1 MDITRIESGKLDITE
16 EKFELRQL
24 IQEIW
29 MIGTKQA
36 EAKKIDFVIEAEE
49 ELPKY
54 LTGDVLHTKQ
64 VILNLISNAVK
75 YTEEGRVTLEI
86 NASGDQI
93 IFSVKDTGIGIRKED
108 MDTLFDMFT
117 RVDMKRHRN
126 IEGSGLGLTIAKEL
140 CEQMGGQIY
149 AESIYGKGSR
159 FTVCLPLKSTGEE
172 KIGKWNFEES
182 KKVSEDRKRFF
193 APKAKVLIVDDS
205 QQNLQV
211 LASLLQRTSMQLDKA
226 GSGLECIEKVRSKK
240 YHLIFLDYMMPE
252 MDGITALRAIREK
265 SNVPV
270 ILITAK
276 SEDAD
281 KVLGLDIGA
290 DDYITKPFNPIEVL
304 ARVRSQL
311 RRYNKLG
318 GSEDSNKKEV
328 LSCGGV
334 TLDDRTKQ
342 VTMDGEEVS
351 LTPTEYEILKF
362 LMSHPKQVFSP
373 RQIYSEVWKDTPIGS
388 EGTVAV
394 HIRHLREKLE
404 IEPSDPRHFKVVWGQ
419 GYKFE

>member
-1 MDITRIESGKLDITE
+1 MSMNNNVNIDKKETAASAEKIDKIVICDDDKDIVRALQIYLSNRNYELLCAYTGREALDFVKKGDVSLVLLDI
-16 EKFELRQL
+16 
-24 IQEIW
+24 
-29 MIGTKQA
+29 
-36 EAKKIDFVIEAEE
+36 
-49 ELPKY
+49 
-54 LTGDVLHTKQ
+54 
-64 VILNLISNAVK
+64 
-75 YTEEGRVTLEI
+75 
-86 NASGDQI
+86 
-93 IFSVKDTGIGIRKED
+93 
-108 MDTLFDMFT
+108 
-117 RVDMKRHRN
+117 
-126 IEGSGLGLTIAKEL
+126 
-140 CEQMGGQIY
+140 
-149 AESIYGKGSR
+149 
-159 FTVCLPLKSTGEE
+159 
-172 KIGKWNFEES
+172 
-182 KKVSEDRKRFF
+182 
-193 APKAKVLIVDDS
+193 
-205 QQNLQV
+205 
-211 LASLLQRTSMQLDKA
+211 
-226 GSGLECIEKVRSKK
+226 
-240 YHLIFLDYMMPE
+240 MMPE

-281 KVLGLDIGA
+281 KVLGLDVGA

-318 GSEDSNKKEV
+318 GSEDSSK
-328 LSCGGV
+328 
-334 TLDDRTKQ
+334 
-342 VTMDGEEVS
+342 MDGEEVS